1 MIRMLGTPVREGGI
15 MGRSVGKDSSGKVNT
30 LYLNFTQSEKPLA
43 MVALN
48 MDTRVAKTYRAPRD
62 AGAWGS
68 FAASDGCIY
77 LGTYGTGTLYKFDP
91 KKEEIEDLGTGIPG
105 ETYIW
110 DFAEDD
116 YGNIYGG
123 TYGNGKLMKYNLKT
137 GEKTDL
143 GRFHENLP
151 YCRRVYKHKNGK
163 IICSMGTSPVGMGI
177 YDPKTGEKK
186 FVPYPN
192 PEANGFINIFYDEK
206 DDLYARYGED
216 LYVIDNDSFIP
227 FKGEVQEKNR
237 LVFEDGSKV
246 LRVASGELTLQKP
259 DGTTEEIQYTYDS
272 AGAEIFMIH
281 KGPDDKIYGSSV
293 LPLKM
298 FSYDPKTGEMVNLGV
313 PCSGGG
319 EIYSMVNAT
328 DRLFTA
334 SYGHSI
340 VSVYDPKKP
349 WDFGYQEENNPRQIH
364 AFISHGQNRPK
375 QMCVASDGN
384 IYIATTPV
392 YGQISGALCRLNPVT
407 YEYKVWRGI
416 VGDDALQSVASIPGT
431 PYICAGSTPET
442 GLGTAYGERHDA
454 SLLLFDIEKEETV
467 DSKQPIEGGTT
478 IQDLHYYNG
487 LMYGLVSGGWLFAY
501 DYMKREV
508 TDVKKLPVRSV
519 IWPGLHITQKGICYF
534 GGDQKLYR
542 LDLNTDQTE
551 LVEKIPDWSLGFLV
565 DEENNKF
572 YGSIKSTL
580 FSIDLA

>member
-1 MIRMLGTPVREGGI
+1 MIRKLGTPVKEGGI
-15 MGRSVGKDSSGKVNT
+15 MGRSVGKGKDGKVNT

-43 MVALN
+43 LVAYNL
-48 MDTRVAKTYRAPRD
+48 DTRTSKTYRAPRD
-62 AGAWGS
+62 SGAWGS
-68 FAASDGCIY
+68 IAASDGCIY

-91 KKEEIEDLGTGIPG
+91 QKEEIEDLGTGIPG

-143 GRFHENLP
+143 GRFHDSLP
-151 YCRRVYKHKNGK
+151 YCRKIYKHKNGK
-163 IICSMGTSPVGMGI
+163 IICSMGTNPLGIGI
-177 YDPKTGEKK
+177 YDPITGEKK

-192 PEANGFINIFYDEK
+192 ENASGFIDIFFDEEG
-206 DDLYARYGED
+206 DLYAKYEND
-216 LYVIDNDSFIP
+216 LYIIENDGFVST
-227 FKGEVQEKNR
+227 EKIATPANK

-246 LRVASGELTLQKP
+246 LKVSSGNLTLEKA
-259 DGTTEEIQYTYDS
+259 DGTVEEIEYTYDS
-272 AGAEIFMIH
+272 AGAEIFMLH

-298 FSYDPKTGEMVNLGV
+298 FRYDPVTGDMENMGS
-313 PCSGGG
+313 PCTAGG
-319 EIYSMVNAT
+319 EIYSMVNA
-328 DRLFTA
+328 DGRLFTA
-334 SYGHSI
+334 SYGHAI
-340 VSVYDPKKP
+340 LSVYDPKRP
-349 WDFGYQEENNPRQIH
+349 WNFGYDKENNPREVH

-392 YGQISGALCRLNPVT
+392 YGQVSGALCRLNPYT

-416 VGDDALQSVASIPGT
+416 VGDDALQSVHSIPGT

-442 GLGTAYGERHDA
+442 GLGRSNGERHDA
-454 SLLLFDIEKEETV
+454 TLLLFDVEKEEVIDRVEPVSDGTV
-467 DSKQPIEGGTT
+467 ID
-478 IQDLHYYNG
+478 DLHFYDG
-487 LMYGLVSGGWLFAY
+487 LMYGLVSGGHLFAY
-501 DYMKREV
+501 DYVKRKV
-508 TDVKKLPVRSV
+508 VMVKKLPVNNI
-519 IWPGLHITQKGICYF
+519 IWPGLHITKEGICYF
-534 GGDQKLYR
+534 AGNQTLFKLN
-542 LDLNTDQTE
+542 LATE
-551 LVEKIPDWSLGFLV
+551 VIEKVETVPDWHLGFVV

-580 FSIDLA
+580 FCIDL